1 MAFQTALSGLNAAAG
16 NLNVTGHNIA
26 NASTTGFKKSRAEFS
41 DVYAVSFG
49 GTSKNA
55 TGSGVR
61 LSSVSQQ
68 FQQGNIDFTDNNL
81 DLAISGEGFFTL
93 SDNGEMMYSRAGSF
107 SVDKNGYVIN
117 SHGQVLQA
125 YDVDQTSGLVSNFTP
140 RDLQLNLGANPAS
153 ATTRI
158 DANINLDAA
167 SVPVDGTAYPVM
179 DTNDPNSYNFSTTTT
194 IFDSLGVQHEAT
206 MYFRRVDNVPAVPAA
221 PPAAQVNT
229 APNTWEATLLL
240 SDADGTTHQG
250 DTEIIE
256 FASDGSLV
264 STGDIDFLDGV
275 ASTTAAGPNNFF
287 AGSGAWTPSTG
298 GATISALPIN
308 YAGTTQ
314 FGANSTVNSL
324 SQDGFTTGTLSGLT
338 VDPTGVVFAR
348 YTNGQAISLGAV
360 AVARFSNPNG
370 LQQLGDTNWAQ
381 SFESGAPLAGQAG
394 SGTFGLI
401 QSGALEASN
410 VDISKQLVNMI
421 IAQRDFQA
429 NAKMI
434 STEDQVTQT
443 IINIR

>member
-61 LSSVSQQ
+61 LSSVTQQ
-68 FQQGNIDFTDNNL
+68 FKQGNIDFTDSNL
-81 DLAISGEGFFTL
+81 DLAMSGEGFFTL
-93 SDNGEMMYSRAGSF
+93 SDGGNMMYSRAGAF
-107 SVDKNGYVIN
+107 SVDKDGFVVN
-117 SHGQVLQA
+117 SHGQTLQA
-125 YDVDQTSGLVSNFTP
+125 YDVDQNTGLVSNFTP
-140 RDLQLNLGANPAS
+140 RDLQLNTGANPAS

-158 DANINLDAA
+158 DANLNLDAGTT
-167 SVPVDGTAYPVM
+167 PVDNVAYPAL
-179 DTNDPNSYNFSTTTT
+179 DINDPNSYNFSTTTT

-206 MYFRRVDNVPAVPAA
+206 LYFRRDNDYASVP
-221 PPAAQVNT
+221 VN
-229 APNTWEATLLL
+229 NWEATMVLT
-240 SDADGTTHQG
+240 DTDGTVQMA
-250 DTEIIE
+250 DTETVE
-256 FASDGSLV
+256 FASDGSLL
-264 STGDIDFLDGV
+264 STGDIDFLDGAPDANANSAAAMFV
-275 ASTTAAGPNNFF
+275 AGA
-287 AGSGAWTPSTG
+287 GAWTPSTG
-298 GATISALPIN
+298 AATITAFPLN
-308 YAGTTQ
+308 LAGTTQ

-324 SQDGFTTGTLSGLT
+324 SQDGFTTGTLSGLS

-348 YTNGQAISLGAV
+348 YTNGQAQSLGAV

-370 LQQLGDTNWAQ
+370 MQQLGDTNWAQ
-381 SFESGAPLAGQAG
+381 SFESGAPLSGQAG
-394 SGTFGLI
+394 SGTFGLV
-401 QSGALEASN
+401 QSGALESSN

-434 STEDQVTQT
+434 STEDQITQT